1 VTHSA
6 PTRLSITSLGH
17 RGEGVAAV
25 DGRRVY
31 VPLALPGEVV
41 EADVEGER
49 GTLATIIAPSPHRV
63 APFCPHFGPC
73 GGCQLQHLDGEAYAD
88 FKRGLVET
96 ALAHAGIAV
105 PVAPLVDARGA
116 GRRRLA
122 LHARREGAGFMAY
135 HTHRLHD
142 IDRCPIAVPA
152 LGVAPGLARA
162 LRAAIGDCDVL
173 VTATLTGLDVEV
185 RAARKADA
193 NRLLAAAQ
201 RFAPARLS
209 LAGEPLLQLQAPVVR
224 VGRALVELPPAGFL
238 QATEAAEAILA
249 GLVTEALAGCRRV
262 ADLFCGIGPF
272 ALRLADAAAVRAF
285 DSDKAAVAALTRAH
299 HKTRGLKPVE
309 AARRDLFREPL
320 TVHELTGLDGL
331 VFDPPRAGAEAQAR
345 EIARSRIETVV
356 AVSCEPKTFA
366 RDAGILIAGGY
377 RLAAVTP
384 VDQFAFS
391 THVELVGVFRR

>member
-1 VTHSA
+1 VGTYIPGLILIVLGAIAVAMHRPAANPITAQNVVPDLGNFGELNLWASIAFAFAGLELSSA
-6 PTRLSITSLGH
+6 MG
-17 RGEGVAAV
+17 
-25 DGRRVY
+25 
-31 VPLALPGEVV
+31 GEVR
-41 EADVEGER
+41 DPR
-49 GTLATIIAPSPHRV
+49 RTLPRAILIA
-63 APFCPHFGPC
+63 
-73 GGCQLQHLDGEAYAD
+73 
-88 FKRGLVET
+88 
-96 ALAHAGIAV
+96 
-105 PVAPLVDARGA
+105 APL
-116 GRRRLA
+116 
-122 LHARREGAGFMAY
+122 
-135 HTHRLHD
+135 
-142 IDRCPIAVPA
+142 I
-152 LGVAPGLARA
+152 
-162 LRAAIGDCDVL
+162 
-173 VTATLTGLDVEV
+173 
-185 RAARKADA
+185 
-193 NRLLAAAQ
+193 
-201 RFAPARLS
+201 
-209 LAGEPLLQLQAPVVR
+209 
-224 VGRALVELPPAGFL
+224 ALVYILGTGALLWLVPTGDINIVSGFL

-272 ALRLADAAAVRAF
+272 ALRLAEAAAVRAF

-345 EIARSRIETVV
+345 EIARSRVATVV